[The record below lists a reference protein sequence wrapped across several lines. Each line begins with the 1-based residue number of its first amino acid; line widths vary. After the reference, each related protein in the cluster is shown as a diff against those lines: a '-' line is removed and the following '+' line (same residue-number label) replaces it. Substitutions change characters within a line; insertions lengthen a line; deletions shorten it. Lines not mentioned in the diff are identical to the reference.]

1 MPGMTSLGPYTPW
14 SFRRG
19 FRAAAVPDHPRRSLA
34 RTLPLFLLAL
44 PIASGAA
51 ASPAGPGV
59 DARPASRVPEATTTI
74 PVPTHTAM
82 PMPDTSWE
90 YGLAGFSPA
99 SATREMAL
107 ESLLA
112 GRLEND
118 STGRYLRFLTEEPH
132 IAGTPRNKKLA
143 EYVRDHFEAYGLEDV
158 EMIPYD
164 VLLPYP
170 DTVAVSMVEPY
181 RFDAP
186 LREAG
191 YRVDKDS
198 WSHDVGPTYMG
209 MSADV
214 DTTADLVYANGGNPA
229 DYDWLAS
236 QGIDVR
242 GKIAIVRY
250 SVPYSYRGFKALT
263 AQRRGVK
270 ALLIYSDPAED
281 GYRKG
286 LTFPNGPWGP
296 PTHIQRG
303 SITYDFRVPGDPL
316 TPGWASVKGA
326 RRIPVSEARSVP
338 HIAVVPMSWADAKP
352 LLENLGGPVAPLS
365 WQGALPFTYRVGPG
379 ATKVHVTVKMDG
391 KTRTIWDVVGRIRG
405 SEEPDRM
412 VVLGNHRDAWVY
424 GAVDPS
430 SGTATELELA
440 RVLGGLLKEG
450 HRPRRT
456 IVLADWDAEEWDLG
470 GSTEWGEQNQ
480 KALGAG
486 GLAYINVDAS
496 TSGPNFDVGA
506 VASLN
511 DLVVQTARDVIDP
524 NTRRSLLDAWGR
536 VVRGGGK
543 DAVMGGG
550 AAGGGHD
557 LSDPLNWVGNELGS
571 GSDYTVFLNHLG
583 MPIIGM
589 DFDGPYGV
597 YHSQYDDFYWMT
609 HFGDPG
615 FRYMTAMAEVWGRMA
630 LRIANADV
638 LPYDFS
644 LYATRVGGL
653 LDALASE
660 PGVSGR
666 LDLSGARAAQ
676 QAWAAA
682 AGRLEEKVR
691 AALGSGRDAAPRE
704 SGAGRRP
711 SADPYSA
718 LNGALLQV
726 ERCLLDSA
734 GIPNR
739 PWFRHLLYAPKETYD
754 AMSLPGV
761 QEAVDA
767 ADWDRAR
774 SQLDV
779 LTTHLRAVADA
790 LDGAAKLVPE

>member
-1 MPGMTSLGPYTPW
+1 MPPRACTLCAAAACLLVLPVAGPAAHPSPLVDASAVADTSLL
-14 SFRRG
+14 G
-19 FRAAAVPDHPRRSLA
+19 FS
-34 RTLPLFLLAL
+34 
-44 PIASGAA
+44 A
-51 ASPAGPGV
+51 AS
-59 DARPASRVPEATTTI
+59 ASRE
-74 PVPTHTAM
+74 
-82 PMPDTSWE
+82 
-90 YGLAGFSPA
+90 L
-99 SATREMAL
+99 AL
-107 ESLLA
+107 ESLLG

-118 STGRYLRFLTEEPH
+118 STGRYFRFLTEEPH
-132 IAGTPRNKKLA
+132 IAGTPRNKRLA
-143 EYVRDHFEAYGLEDV
+143 EYVRDRFERYGLDDV
-158 EMIPYD
+158 RMIPYD

-170 DTVAVSMVEPY
+170 ETVSVSMVEPY
-181 RFDAP
+181 RFDAA
-186 LREAG
+186 LKEDG
-191 YRVDKDS
+191 YPQDKDS
-198 WSHDVGPTYMG
+198 WSAAVGPTYMG

-214 DTTADLVYANGGNPA
+214 DATADLVYANGGNPE
-229 DYDWLAS
+229 DYDWLES

-242 GKIAIVRY
+242 GKVAIVRY

-263 AQRRGVK
+263 AERRGVK

-286 LTFPNGPWGP
+286 LVFPEGPWGP
-296 PTHIQRG
+296 ASHIQRG

-316 TPGWASVKGA
+316 TPGWASVQGA

-338 HIAVVPMSWADAKP
+338 HIAMVPMSWRDAKP
-352 LLENLGGPVAPLS
+352 LLENLGGPVAPLA

-379 ATKVHVTVKMDG
+379 ATKVHVKVKMDG

-430 SGTATELELA
+430 SGTATQIELA

-456 IVLADWDAEEWDLG
+456 IVLADWDAEEWHLT

-480 KALGAG
+480 DALGAG
-486 GLAYINVDAS
+486 GLAYINVDGSVA
-496 TSGPNFDVGA
+496 GPDFDVGA

-511 DLVVQTARDVIDP
+511 DLVVQTVRDVIDP
-524 NTRRSLLDAWGR
+524 NSRRSVLEAWGR

-550 AAGGGHD
+550 AAGGGQD
-557 LSDPLNWVGNELGS
+557 LSNPLDWVGNELGS

-597 YHSQYDDFYWMT
+597 YHSQYDDYYWMT

-638 LPYDFS
+638 LPYDFA
-644 LYATRVGGL
+644 LYATRVGGF
-653 LDALASE
+653 LDSLASE
-660 PGVSGR
+660 PGVADR
-666 LDLSGARAAQ
+666 LDLSGARRAQ
-676 QAWAAA
+676 AAWAAA
-682 AGRLEEKVR
+682 AGRLDGKVR
-691 AALGSGRDAAPRE
+691 AALASAGGSRTGGTATE
-704 SGAGRRP
+704 SGPAGADGGSAAGRQ
-711 SADPYSA
+711 AATDPYSA

-726 ERCLLDSA
+726 ERRLLDSA

-774 SQLDV
+774 SQLEL
-779 LTTHLRAVADA
+779 LTAHLQAVAEA
-790 LDGAAKLVPE
+790 LDRAAGLVPG

>member
-1 MPGMTSLGPYTPW
+1 MPPHAS
-14 SFRRG
+14 
-19 FRAAAVPDHPRRSLA
+19 
-34 RTLPLFLLAL
+34 TLCV
-44 PIASGAA
+44 AA
-51 ASPAGPGV
+51 ASLLVLPATGTST
-59 DARPASRVPEATTTI
+59 RPAPPATT
-74 PVPTHTAM
+74 PRSAGARGVVAPGDTA
-82 PMPDTSWE
+82 
-90 YGLAGFSPA
+90 LLGFSAA
-99 SATREMAL
+99 SASRELAL
-107 ESLLA
+107 EDLLA
-112 GRLEND
+112 SRLEND

-132 IAGTPRNKKLA
+132 IAGTPRNKVLA
-143 EYVRDHFEAYGLEDV
+143 EYVRDHFRSYGLEDV

-170 DTVAVSMVEPY
+170 DTVAVSMVEPD

-191 YRVDKDS
+191 YGVDKDS
-198 WSHDVGPTYMG
+198 WSGDVGPTYMG

-263 AQRRGVK
+263 AERRGVK

-286 LTFPNGPWGP
+286 LTFPHGPWGP
-296 PTHIQRG
+296 ASHIQRG

-326 RRIPVSEARSVP
+326 RRIPVSEARSIP
-338 HIAVVPMSWADAKP
+338 HIAMVPMSWADAKP
-352 LLENLGGPVAPLS
+352 LLEHLGGPVAPLS

-405 SEEPDRM
+405 SAEPDRV

-456 IVLADWDAEEWDLG
+456 IVFGDWDAEEWHLT

-480 KALGAG
+480 DALGAG
-486 GLAYINVDAS
+486 GLAYINVDGS
-496 TSGPNFDVGA
+496 VSGPDFDVGA

-511 DLVVQTARDVIDP
+511 DLIVQTARDVIDP
-524 NTRRSLLDAWGR
+524 NSRRSLLEAWGR

-557 LSDPLNWVGNELGS
+557 LSNPLDWVGNELGS
-571 GSDYTVFLNHLG
+571 GSDYTVFLNHIG

-589 DFDGPYGV
+589 DFEGPYGV
-597 YHSQYDDFYWMT
+597 YHSQYDDYYWMT

-630 LRIANADV
+630 LRIANSDI

-644 LYATRVGGL
+644 LYAERVGGF
-653 LDALASE
+653 LDALAAE
-660 PGVSGR
+660 PGVSGQ
-666 LDLSGARAAQ
+666 LDLSQARSAQ

-682 AGRLEEKVR
+682 ARRLDGRIR
-691 AALGSGRDAAPRE
+691 ASLSSTSSSAAAGGAASAAGAGSGTPAAGAS
-704 SGAGRRP
+704 SGT
-711 SADPYSA
+711 DPYAA
-718 LNGALLQV
+718 LNGALVQV
-726 ERCLLDSA
+726 ERRLLDSA

-767 ADWDRAR
+767 KDWARAR
-774 SQLDV
+774 EQLGV
-779 LTTHLRAVADA
+779 LTTHLQAVADA
-790 LDGAAKLVPE
+790 LDGAAGAVPR